1 MNTGQMLI
9 TVAAMVLLAT
19 LILRMNNTFSNST
32 DTVYDSKFA
41 ILATS
46 LGNSIIEE
54 ASDKSFDEAT
64 DSIAVSSLND
74 LTPSG
79 SLGPESGEVY
89 PNFNDVDDYN
99 GFVKVDS
106 TLPSAVFKA
115 TCKVDYVN
123 PNSPEVTST
132 ARTWTKRISVTIT
145 SISMADTVR
154 LSSLYSYWVF
164 R

>member
-32 DTVYDSKFA
+32 NTVYDSKFA
-41 ILATS
+41 IL
-46 LGNSIIEE
+46 

-74 LTPSG
+74 LTPAG
-79 SLGPESGEVY
+79 SLDPESGEVY

-99 GFVKVDS
+99 GFIKVDS

-132 ARTWTKRISVTIT
+132 ARTWTKRISITIT